1 MQWNLNNF
9 TKIAFSRLIQP
20 FGDNLND
27 VVKITKAFGFAASAY
42 SGIFRNESHE
52 PYINHAMKVALILSD
67 ELKVH
72 DVDTI
77 CAAILHDAIEKS
89 KEDSAVVEDLRS
101 NFGDSIYDAIR
112 ILTEPKTN
120 EENREKLLVNYFEN
134 ISKGPK
140 MPRFIKLADRLDN
153 VRFLKNDRKK
163 EKALRY
169 KEETQKYI
177 LPLAEKTDD
186 TMALKLSIALYEIK

>member
-9 TKIAFSRLIQP
+9 TKIAFTKLIQP
-20 FGDNLND
+20 FGENLND
-27 VVKITKAFGFAASAY
+27 VVKITKAFGFAANVY
-42 SGIFRNESHE
+42 SGLFRNESQE

-67 ELKVH
+67 ELKVR

-77 CAAILHDAIEKS
+77 CAAILHDAIDKGKDVNEI
-89 KEDSAVVEDLRS
+89 VEELKV
-101 NFGDSIYDAIR
+101 NFGESVYDTIR
-112 ILTEPKTN
+112 SLTEPKTN
-120 EENREKLLVNYFEN
+120 EENREKLLVNYFDN

-140 MPRFIKLADRLDN
+140 MPRFIKIADRLDN
-153 VRFLKNDRKK
+153 ARFLKNNRKK

>member
-27 VVKITKAFGFAASAY
+27 VVKITKAFSFAASAY

-89 KEDSAVVEDLRS
+89 KENSPVVEDLRS
-101 NFGDSIYDAIR
+101 NFGDNIYDTVR

-120 EENREKLLVNYFEN
+120 EENREKLLFNYFDN

-140 MPRFIKLADRLDN
+140 MPRFIKLADHLDN
-153 VRFLKNDRKK
+153 ARFLKNDIKK

-186 TMALKLSIALYEIK
+186 TIALKLSIALYEIK

>member
-9 TKIAFSRLIQP
+9 TKLAFSRLIQP

-27 VVKITKAFGFAASAY
+27 VVKITKAFRYAASAY

-52 PYINHAMKVALILSD
+52 PYLNHAMKVALILTD

-89 KEDSAVVEDLRS
+89 KEDSAVVADLRS
-101 NFGDSIYDAIR
+101 NFGDNIYDTVR

-120 EENREKLLVNYFEN
+120 EENREKLLVKYFEN

-140 MPRFIKLADRLDN
+140 MPRFIKLADRLEN
-153 VRFLKNDRKK
+153 ARFLKNDRKK

-186 TMALKLSIALYEIK
+186 TIALKLSIALYEIK

>member
-9 TKIAFSRLIQP
+9 TKLAFSRLIQP

-27 VVKITKAFGFAASAY
+27 VVKITKAFRYAASAY

-52 PYINHAMKVALILSD
+52 PYINHAMKVALILTD

-89 KEDSAVVEDLRS
+89 KEDSAVVADLRS
-101 NFGDSIYDAIR
+101 NFGDNIYDTVR

-120 EENREKLLVNYFEN
+120 EENREKLLVKYFEN

-140 MPRFIKLADRLDN
+140 MPRFIKLADRLEN
-153 VRFLKNDRKK
+153 ARFLKNDRKK

-177 LPLAEKTDD
+177 LPLAEKTND
-186 TMALKLSIALYEIK
+186 TIALKLSIALYEIK

>member
-1 MQWNLNNF
+1 MQWNLNSF

-27 VVKITKAFGFAASAY
+27 VVKITKAFSFAASAY

-89 KEDSAVVEDLRS
+89 KENSPVVEDLRS
-101 NFGDSIYDAIR
+101 NFGDNIYDTVR

-120 EENREKLLVNYFEN
+120 EENREKLLFNYFDN

-153 VRFLKNDRKK
+153 ARFLKNDIKK

-186 TMALKLSIALYEIK
+186 TIALKLSIALYEIK

>member
-9 TKIAFSRLIQP
+9 TKLAFSRLIQP

-27 VVKITKAFGFAASAY
+27 VVKITKAFRYAASAY

-52 PYINHAMKVALILSD
+52 PYLNHAMKVALILTD

-89 KEDSAVVEDLRS
+89 KEDSAVVADLRS
-101 NFGDSIYDAIR
+101 NFGDNIYDTVR

-120 EENREKLLVNYFEN
+120 EENREKLLDKYFEN

-140 MPRFIKLADRLDN
+140 MPRFIKLADRLEN
-153 VRFLKNDRKK
+153 ARFLKNDRKK

-186 TMALKLSIALYEIK
+186 IIALKLSIALYEIK

>member
-27 VVKITKAFGFAASAY
+27 VVKITKAFSFAASAY

-89 KEDSAVVEDLRS
+89 KENSAVVEDLKS
-101 NFGDSIYDAIR
+101 NFGDNIYDTVR

-120 EENREKLLVNYFEN
+120 EENREKLLVNYFES

-153 VRFLKNDRKK
+153 ARFLKNDRKK

-186 TMALKLSIALYEIK
+186 TIALKLSIALYEIK

>member
-1 MQWNLNNF
+1 MQWNMNNF
-9 TKIAFSRLIQP
+9 TKVAFTKLIQP

-27 VVKITKAFGFAASAY
+27 VVKITKAFSFAANVY
-42 SGIFRNESHE
+42 SGLFRNESHE

-77 CAAILHDAIEKS
+77 CAAILHDAIDKS
-89 KEDSAVVEDLRS
+89 KDANAVVEDLKS
-101 NFGDSIYDAIR
+101 NFGENIYDTIR
-112 ILTEPKTN
+112 NLTEPKTN
-120 EENREKLLVNYFEN
+120 EENRENLLVKYFEN

-140 MPRFIKLADRLDN
+140 MSRFIKIADRLDN
-153 VRFLKNDRKK
+153 ARFLKNDRKK

>member
-9 TKIAFSRLIQP
+9 TKLAFSRLIQP
-20 FGDNLND
+20 FGDNPND
-27 VVKITKAFGFAASAY
+27 VVKITKAFRYAASAY

-52 PYINHAMKVALILSD
+52 PYINHAMKVALILTD

-89 KEDSAVVEDLRS
+89 KEDSAVVADLRS
-101 NFGDSIYDAIR
+101 NFGDNIYDTVR

-120 EENREKLLVNYFEN
+120 EENREKLLVKYFEN

-140 MPRFIKLADRLDN
+140 MPRFIKLADRLEN
-153 VRFLKNDRKK
+153 ARFLKNDRKK

-186 TMALKLSIALYEIK
+186 TITLKLSIALYEIK

>member
-27 VVKITKAFGFAASAY
+27 VVKITKAFSFAASVY

-77 CAAILHDAIEKS
+77 CAAILHDAIDKS
-89 KEDSAVVEDLRS
+89 KDANAVVEDLKS
-101 NFGDSIYDAIR
+101 NFGENIYDTIR
-112 ILTEPKTN
+112 NLTEPKTN
-120 EENREKLLVNYFEN
+120 EENRENLLVKYFEN

-140 MPRFIKLADRLDN
+140 MSRFIKIADRLDN
-153 VRFLKNDRKK
+153 ARFLKNDRKK

>member
-9 TKIAFSRLIQP
+9 TKLAFSRLIQP

-27 VVKITKAFGFAASAY
+27 VVKITKAFRYAASAY

-52 PYINHAMKVALILSD
+52 PYINHAMKVALILTD

-89 KEDSAVVEDLRS
+89 KEDSAVVADLKS
-101 NFGDSIYDAIR
+101 NFGDNIYDTVR

-120 EENREKLLVNYFEN
+120 EENREKLLVKYFEN

-140 MPRFIKLADRLDN
+140 MPRFIKLADRLEN
-153 VRFLKNDRKK
+153 ARFLKNDRKK

-186 TMALKLSIALYEIK
+186 TIALKLSIALYEIK

>member
-9 TKIAFSRLIQP
+9 TKLAFSRLIQP

-27 VVKITKAFGFAASAY
+27 VVKITKAFSYAAGVY

-52 PYINHAMKVALILSD
+52 PYINHAMKVALILSE

-101 NFGDSIYDAIR
+101 NFGDSMYDTIR
-112 ILTEPKTN
+112 SLTEPKTN
-120 EENREKLLVNYFEN
+120 EENREKLLVKYFDS

-153 VRFLKNDRKK
+153 ARFLKNDRKK

-186 TMALKLSIALYEIK
+186 TIALKLSIALYEIK

>member
-27 VVKITKAFGFAASAY
+27 VVKITKAFSFAASAY

-89 KEDSAVVEDLRS
+89 KEDSLVVEDLRS
-101 NFGDSIYDAIR
+101 NFGDNIYDTVR

-120 EENREKLLVNYFEN
+120 EENREKLLFNYFDN

-153 VRFLKNDRKK
+153 ARFLKNDIKK

-186 TMALKLSIALYEIK
+186 TIALKLSIALYEIK

>member
-9 TKIAFSRLIQP
+9 TKLAFSRLIQP

-27 VVKITKAFGFAASAY
+27 VVKITKAFSYAASAY

-52 PYINHAMKVALILSD
+52 PYINHAMKVALILTD

-89 KEDSAVVEDLRS
+89 KEDSAVVADLRS
-101 NFGDSIYDAIR
+101 NFGDNIYDTVR

-120 EENREKLLVNYFEN
+120 EENREKLLVKYFEN
-134 ISKGPK
+134 ISKGPE
-140 MPRFIKLADRLDN
+140 MPRFIKLADRLEN
-153 VRFLKNDRKK
+153 ARFLKNDRKK

-186 TMALKLSIALYEIK
+186 TIALKLSIALYEIK

>member
-9 TKIAFSRLIQP
+9 TKIAFSKLIQP

-27 VVKITKAFGFAASAY
+27 VVKITKAFSFAASVY

-89 KEDSAVVEDLRS
+89 KEDSAVVADLRS
-101 NFGDSIYDAIR
+101 NFGDNIYDTIR

-120 EENREKLLVNYFEN
+120 EENREKLLVKYFDN

-140 MPRFIKLADRLDN
+140 MPRFIKIADRLDN
-153 VRFLKNDRKK
+153 ARFLKNDRKK

>member
-9 TKIAFSRLIQP
+9 TKLAFSRLIQP

-27 VVKITKAFGFAASAY
+27 VVKITKAFSYAAGVY

-52 PYINHAMKVALILSD
+52 PYINHAMKVALILSE

-101 NFGDSIYDAIR
+101 NFGDSMYDTIR
-112 ILTEPKTN
+112 SLTEPKTN
-120 EENREKLLVNYFEN
+120 EENREKLLVKYFES

-153 VRFLKNDRKK
+153 ARFLKNDRKK
-163 EKALRY
+163 EKAHRY

-186 TMALKLSIALYEIK
+186 TIALKLSIALYEIK

>member
-9 TKIAFSRLIQP
+9 TKVAFTRLIQP

-27 VVKITKAFGFAASAY
+27 VVKITRAFSFAANVY
-42 SGIFRNESHE
+42 SGMFRNESHE
-52 PYINHAMKVALILSD
+52 PYINHAMKVALIISD

-72 DVDTI
+72 DADTI
-77 CAAILHDAIEKS
+77 CAAILHETMEKS
-89 KEDSAVVEDLRS
+89 KDDSDIVEYLKS
-101 NFGDSIYDAIR
+101 NFGESVYTTINT
-112 ILTEPKTN
+112 LTEPKTN
-120 EENREKLLVNYFEN
+120 EENREKLLVTYFEN
-134 ISKGPK
+134 ISKSPK
-140 MPRFIKLADRLDN
+140 MSRFIKLADRLDN
-153 VRFLKNDRKK
+153 ARFLKNDIKK

>member
-9 TKIAFSRLIQP
+9 TKVAFTRLIQP

-27 VVKITKAFGFAASAY
+27 VVKITNAFSFAATVY
-42 SGIFRNESHE
+42 SGMFRNESHE
-52 PYINHAMKVALILSD
+52 PYINHAMKVALIISD

-72 DVDTI
+72 DADTI
-77 CAAILHDAIEKS
+77 CAAILHETMEKS
-89 KEDSAVVEDLRS
+89 KDDSEIIEYLKS
-101 NFGDSIYDAIR
+101 NFGENVYATINTLI
-112 ILTEPKTN
+112 EPKTN
-120 EENREKLLVNYFEN
+120 EENREKLLVKYFEN
-134 ISKGPK
+134 ISKSPK
-140 MPRFIKLADRLDN
+140 MSRFIKLADRLDN
-153 VRFLKNDRKK
+153 ARFLKNDIKK
-163 EKALRY
+163 DKALRY

>member
-9 TKIAFSRLIQP
+9 TKIAFSRLILP

-27 VVKITKAFGFAASAY
+27 VVKITKAFSYAASVY

-101 NFGDSIYDAIR
+101 NFGDGIYDTIR

-120 EENREKLLVNYFEN
+120 EENREKLLVKYFEN

-153 VRFLKNDRKK
+153 ARFLKNDRKK

-186 TMALKLSIALYEIK
+186 TIALKLSIALYEIK

>member
-9 TKIAFSRLIQP
+9 TKLAFSRLIQP

-27 VVKITKAFGFAASAY
+27 VVKITKAFSYAAGVY

-52 PYINHAMKVALILSD
+52 PYINHAMKVALILSE

-101 NFGDSIYDAIR
+101 NFGDSMYDTIR
-112 ILTEPKTN
+112 SLTEPKTN
-120 EENREKLLVNYFEN
+120 EENREKLLVKYFES

-153 VRFLKNDRKK
+153 ARFLKNDRKK

-186 TMALKLSIALYEIK
+186 TIALKLSIALYEIK

>member
-9 TKIAFSRLIQP
+9 TKLAFSRLIQP

-27 VVKITKAFGFAASAY
+27 VVKITKAFSYAASAY

-52 PYINHAMKVALILSD
+52 PYINHAMKVALILTD

-89 KEDSAVVEDLRS
+89 KEDSPVVEDLRS
-101 NFGDSIYDAIR
+101 NFGDSIYDTIR
-112 ILTEPKTN
+112 FLTEPKTN
-120 EENREKLLVNYFEN
+120 EENREKLLVKYFEN

-153 VRFLKNDRKK
+153 ARFLKNDRKK

-186 TMALKLSIALYEIK
+186 TIALKLSIALYEIK

>member
-42 SGIFRNESHE
+42 SGMFRNESHE

-101 NFGDSIYDAIR
+101 NFGDSIYDTIR
-112 ILTEPKTN
+112 FLTEPKTN

-134 ISKGPK
+134 ISKGPQ

>member
-1 MQWNLNNF
+1 MNNF
-9 TKIAFSRLIQP
+9 TKVAFTRLIQP
-20 FGDNLND
+20 FGENIND
-27 VVKITKAFGFAASAY
+27 VVKITKAFSFAANVY
-42 SGIFRNESHE
+42 SGLFRNESRE

-77 CAAILHDAIEKS
+77 CAAILHDAIDMGK
-89 KEDSAVVEDLRS
+89 DDNTVVEDLRS
-101 NFGDSIYDAIR
+101 NFGENICDTIR
-112 ILTEPKTN
+112 ILTEPKTT
-120 EENREKLLVNYFEN
+120 EDNREKLLLKYFEN
-134 ISKGPK
+134 ISKCPK
-140 MPRFIKLADRLDN
+140 MSRFIKLADRLDN
-153 VRFLKNDRKK
+153 ARFLKNDRKK

-186 TMALKLSIALYEIK
+186 AMALKLSIALYEIK

>member
-9 TKIAFSRLIQP
+9 TKLAFSRLIQP

-27 VVKITKAFGFAASAY
+27 VVKITKAFSYAASAY

-52 PYINHAMKVALILSD
+52 PYINHAMKVALILTD

-89 KEDSAVVEDLRS
+89 KEDSAVVADLRS
-101 NFGDSIYDAIR
+101 NFGDNIYDTVR

-120 EENREKLLVNYFEN
+120 EENREKLLVKYFEN

-140 MPRFIKLADRLDN
+140 MPRFIKLADRLEN
-153 VRFLKNDRKK
+153 ARFLKNDRKK

-186 TMALKLSIALYEIK
+186 TIALKLSIALYEIK

>member
-9 TKIAFSRLIQP
+9 TKIAFSRIIQP

-27 VVKITKAFGFAASAY
+27 VVKITKAFSFAASTY

-89 KEDSAVVEDLRS
+89 KENSAVVEDLKS
-101 NFGDSIYDAIR
+101 NFGDNIYDTVR

-120 EENREKLLVNYFEN
+120 EENREKLLFNYFEN

-153 VRFLKNDRKK
+153 ARFLKNDIKK

-186 TMALKLSIALYEIK
+186 TIALKLSIALYEIK

>member
-9 TKIAFSRLIQP
+9 TKIAFSKLIQP

-27 VVKITKAFGFAASAY
+27 VVKITKAFSFAASVY

-89 KEDSAVVEDLRS
+89 KEDSAVVADLRS
-101 NFGDSIYDAIR
+101 NFGDNIYDTIR

-120 EENREKLLVNYFEN
+120 EENREKLLVKYFEN

-140 MPRFIKLADRLDN
+140 MPRFIKIADRLDN
-153 VRFLKNDRKK
+153 ARFLKNDRKK

>member
-9 TKIAFSRLIQP
+9 TKLAFSRLIQP

-27 VVKITKAFGFAASAY
+27 VVKITKAFRYAASAY

-52 PYINHAMKVALILSD
+52 PYINHAMKVALILTD

-89 KEDSAVVEDLRS
+89 KEDSPVVEDLRS
-101 NFGDSIYDAIR
+101 NFGDSIYDTIR

-120 EENREKLLVNYFEN
+120 EENREKLLVKYFEN

-153 VRFLKNDRKK
+153 ARFLKNDRKK

-186 TMALKLSIALYEIK
+186 TIALKLSIALYEIK

>member
-1 MQWNLNNF
+1 MQWNLNNS

-27 VVKITKAFGFAASAY
+27 VVKITKAFSFAANVY

-77 CAAILHDAIEKS
+77 CVAILHDAIEKS

-101 NFGDSIYDAIR
+101 NFGDSIYDTIR
-112 ILTEPKTN
+112 FLTEPKTN
-120 EENREKLLVNYFEN
+120 EENREKLLVKYFEN
-134 ISKGPK
+134 ISRGPK

-153 VRFLKNDRKK
+153 ARFLKNDRKK

>member
-27 VVKITKAFGFAASAY
+27 VVKITKAFSFAASAY

-89 KEDSAVVEDLRS
+89 KENSPVVEDLRS
-101 NFGDSIYDAIR
+101 NFGDNIYDTVR

-120 EENREKLLVNYFEN
+120 EENREKLLFNYFDN

-153 VRFLKNDRKK
+153 ARFLKNDIKK

>member
-1 MQWNLNNF
+1 
-9 TKIAFSRLIQP
+9 
-20 FGDNLND
+20 
-27 VVKITKAFGFAASAY
+27 VKITKAFSFAASAY

-52 PYINHAMKVALILSD
+52 PYINHAMRVALILSD

-89 KEDSAVVEDLRS
+89 KENSPVVEDLRS
-101 NFGDSIYDAIR
+101 NFGDNIYDTVR

-120 EENREKLLVNYFEN
+120 EENREKLLFNYFDN

-153 VRFLKNDRKK
+153 ARFLKNDIKK

-186 TMALKLSIALYEIK
+186 TIALKLSIALYEIK

>member
-9 TKIAFSRLIQP
+9 TKLAFSRLIQP

-27 VVKITKAFGFAASAY
+27 VVKITKAFGYAASVY

-89 KEDSAVVEDLRS
+89 KGDSVVVENLKS
-101 NFGDSIYDAIR
+101 NFGDSIYDTIR

-120 EENREKLLVNYFEN
+120 EENREKLLIKYFEN

-153 VRFLKNDRKK
+153 ARFLKNDRKK

-186 TMALKLSIALYEIK
+186 TIALKLSIALYEIK